1 MTQNLHNIF
10 NSGAC
15 PSSEDLQ
22 QYIAG
27 SVSESDA
34 NVIEQHLENCEMCS
48 DALEGL
54 QAFSSEGEISIVTA
68 ELNKKV
74 DELVGAKEQNKIIAP
89 WYKIAAVIALL
100 VMVGGL
106 LFINN
111 QFGTSN
117 EQIFSEH
124 YEPFEKKEEVKA
136 NPPVKRETESTESIP
151 IAENEIAETDLSS
164 MDDSDEILISEDEVM
179 EEIPA
184 PEAVAI
190 ENNRQLQVMED
201 AAAPVEA
208 RDLDLADA
216 ANNELQED
224 ELAVRGGRSNSSD
237 YYIDG
242 VKVRSDKAPASVKK
256 EVEQVE
262 IAAESKTKALFKRNK
277 NKEEQ
282 PAVAQDEPIGNTSAD
297 AFFYGKSNL
306 INEHYV
312 SGEKEYNAKNYQ
324 QAKLWFEKALQ
335 IDEGHY
341 QSNFYAGLCA
351 LQLEQTNESIDYL
364 NKVIDKE
371 NEVLYEAGLWYSAL
385 AQIKIED
392 NRKAKKHLKK
402 IISLNGEYKTRAEE
416 LLEDL

>member
-124 YEPFEKKEEVKA
+124 YEPFEKKEV
-136 NPPVKRETESTESIP
+136 NDISPVKS
-151 IAENEIAETDLSS
+151 DL
-164 MDDSDEILISEDEVM
+164 EISENSSAIEEGDVDMEPPSIDYLEEVIVV
-179 EEIPA
+179 EEEVIEELPS

-190 ENNRQLQVMED
+190 ESNRQVQVLED

-208 RDLDLADA
+208 KDLDLANASDD
-216 ANNELQED
+216 ELQGD
-224 ELAVRGGRSNSSD
+224 EISVRGGRENSTD

-242 VKVRSDKAPASVKK
+242 IKVRSDKTPAPTKK
-256 EVEQVE
+256 ESEVVE
-262 IAAESKTKALFKRNK
+262 IAAESKSKALFKRKN

-282 PAVAQDEPIGNTSAD
+282 PAVAQDEAIG
-297 AFFYGKSNL
+297 
-306 INEHYV
+306 I
-312 SGEKEYNAKNYQ
+312 
-324 QAKLWFEKALQ
+324 
-335 IDEGHY
+335 
-341 QSNFYAGLCA
+341 
-351 LQLEQTNESIDYL
+351 
-364 NKVIDKE
+364 
-371 NEVLYEAGLWYSAL
+371 
-385 AQIKIED
+385 
-392 NRKAKKHLKK
+392 
-402 IISLNGEYKTRAEE
+402 
-416 LLEDL
+416 